1 MRTGAAGSYPA
12 ALILFRGG
20 TMAKH
25 KNPPQTKADI
35 AAKFNKRISELIAS
49 GVDPALLPER
59 IESTDLYTH
68 RELRQ
73 LASAAAKKNSEG
85 TYSAHGAELPKIR
98 QTYKKAM
105 LNIINDRRKKKKK
118 IIEGVK
124 TKVAG
129 KDTGMKR
136 GEMGDIRSRMY
147 EPLKEDRTF
156 RSQRDEDYYIKSLPK
171 MVENEHDKR
180 FVDNI
185 IIALKK
191 NFGEKANNVI
201 AIILKMNPSQV
212 IKAYAMEELFDID
225 AWYEVQGD
233 DTDEVLEILKNALYA
248 AGGERSRSTA
258 KTREYADTLLNESLI
273 KEQAELARRFTAAP
287 APM

>member
-1 MRTGAAGSYPA
+1 
-12 ALILFRGG
+12 
-20 TMAKH
+20 MAKH

-73 LASAAAKKNSEG
+73 LASAAGKKNSEG

-105 LNIINDRRKKKKK
+105 LNIINERRKKKKK
-118 IIEGVK
+118 IIESVK

-129 KDTGMKR
+129 KETGMKR

-156 RSQRDEDYYIKSLPK
+156 RTQRDEDYFIKSLPK

-185 IIALKK
+185 IVALKK
-191 NFGEKANNVI
+191 NFGEKANNII

-225 AWYEVQGD
+225 AWYEVSGD

-248 AGGERSRSTA
+248 AGGERSRSTT

-273 KEQAELARRFTAAP
+273 KEQAELAKRFTTAP